1 MFRSRGTDIAAS
13 ALSSANAVWFGRSKT
28 ANGFVKLTGEK
39 MTTFIVEC
47 SICGQPWEVK
57 EHMLSAP
64 PAYGIQVPAHYILER
79 SQGMPMEGVPCQ
91 GRQVPGLGFGPRDQ
105 WELNWSL
112 RHPLDQK
119 PAVLD
124 GSAVKLL
131 RGG

>member
-1 MFRSRGTDIAAS
+1 VELM
-13 ALSSANAVWFGRSKT
+13 
-28 ANGFVKLTGEK
+28 GEK

-64 PAYGIQVPAHYILER
+64 PSYVIQVPAHYMLER

-91 GRQVPGLGFGPRDQ
+91 GRQVLGLGFGPRDR

-124 GSAVKLL
+124 GSAVKLVS
-131 RGG
+131 GP